1 MKYRVKIKQAPKY
14 NVRVR
19 MPEAKTGMQVDGSLY
34 NELASF
40 GGADAKDM
48 IPKTEVRKTIT
59 KVPREE
65 ANLEA
70 EGGETVLTFD
80 AAGYPLFYEI
90 KGPRHSNN
98 GVPLNLPDDS
108 FIFSDTRAMRI
119 NDQEILDMFGLYK
132 KKGGYTPADISKKY
146 LELNK
151 YREILQ
157 SEDSDKITKASAE
170 RMLKNMLVK
179 LGALAIAQESKKGFP
194 QGVPA
199 VAKPYMDAYG
209 ISEEDILPQQEE
221 QLQGQPS
228 PMEAGMEEV
237 PPTQA
242 EEEDMMM
249 SPEMME
255 QAPMAMYGAIM
266 GGYNM
271 PFEYAY
277 GGDLPRADNGTS
289 TGRKKTKEELEAE
302 LRSGK
307 ANVQKT
313 RTLPD
318 GTIEITREDGSKV
331 YAEGTAGETIYAEDP
346 ERQKVTKKAT
356 NAAAYEKAIC
366 ERIKKGGYTAQ
377 QAADAGWISQSRV
390 AEFSGCENL
399 KKSETDISNFYE
411 LEEEPVVDQQ
421 CECEDPVTGEII
433 YSEPDE
439 NGECPPC
446 YGYEKT
452 ESQGEQI
459 QEEQFPQPGGY
470 FPEDIMNIQAA
481 RRFKIPRKDPAYI
494 GPRGTQLEQY
504 GIDWRGEANAIAAG
518 TAASQRALGQ
528 LAGSTPGAGIAGMYA
543 AQKAQA
549 EANREAINRANQF
562 NTQVRN
568 AEIDK
573 NTQLRQAFLDKEPV
587 YKLDY
592 DAKLAQQIQN
602 KARTSNE
609 KLAEEMK
616 LRNQYAQNAMN
627 LGLINASFENKA
639 YDPFTKRVITTKGR
653 ALRQDPNATN
663 NMALANR
670 TKELMNQGIGDA
682 TAYKI
687 ALQESQLSKFG
698 GATMFKD
705 GGYIY
710 TVFPVIN
717 L

>member
-14 NVRVR
+14 NVRVK

-80 AAGYPLFYEI
+80 AAGYPLFYDI

-98 GVPLNLPDDS
+98 GVPLSLPDDS
-108 FIFSDTRAMRI
+108 FIFSDTRSMKI
-119 NDQEILDMFGLYK
+119 NDQEILDMFGLSK

-151 YREILQ
+151 YRETLQ
-157 SEDSDKITKASAE
+157 SEDSDKITKASAD

-194 QGVPA
+194 QGIPI

-209 ISEEDILPQQEE
+209 IREEDLLPQQEE
-221 QLQGQPS
+221 QLEGQVS

-242 EEEDMMM
+242 EQQDMMM

-255 QAPMAMYGAIM
+255 QAPMAMYGAVM

-277 GGDLPRADNGTS
+277 GGDLQKAVQGAAADRG
-289 TGRKKTKEELEAE
+289 KTKEELEAE

-331 YAEGTAGETIYAEDP
+331 YAKGTAGETIYVEDP
-346 ERQKVTKKAT
+346 KRQKVTQKAT

-366 ERIKKGGYTAQ
+366 ERIKKEGLTAQ
-377 QAADAGWISQSRV
+377 QAAKAGWIDESRI

-399 KKSETDISNFYE
+399 KKSETDVSQFYE
-411 LEEEPVVDQQ
+411 LEEEEPPGQQ
-421 CECEDPVTGEII
+421 CECEDPVTGEMI

-446 YGYEKT
+446 SGYEKIET
-452 ESQGEQI
+452 GQI
-459 QEEQFPQPGGY
+459 ETDQFQQPGGY
-470 FPEDIMNIQAA
+470 FPEDLMNIQAA
-481 RRFKIPRKDPAYI
+481 RRFQIPRKDPAYI

-627 LGLINASFENKA
+627 LGLVNASFENKA
-639 YDPFTKRVITTKGR
+639 YDPFTKKVITTKGR
-653 ALRQDPNATN
+653 GLREDPNASN
-663 NMALANR
+663 NVALANR
-670 TKELMNQGIGDA
+670 TKELMSQGIGDA

-687 ALQESQLSKFG
+687 AMQESQLSKFG

-710 TVFPVIN
+710 TVFPIVN

>member
-1 MKYRVKIKQAPKY
+1 
-14 NVRVR
+14 

-80 AAGYPLFYEI
+80 AAGYPLFYDI

-98 GVPLNLPDDS
+98 GVPLSLPDDS
-108 FIFSDTRAMRI
+108 FIFSDTRSMKI
-119 NDQEILDMFGLYK
+119 NDQEILDMFGLSK

-151 YREILQ
+151 YRETLQ
-157 SEDSDKITKASAE
+157 SEDSDKITKASAD

-194 QGVPA
+194 QGIPI

-209 ISEEDILPQQEE
+209 IREEDLLPQQEE
-221 QLQGQPS
+221 QLEGQVS

-242 EEEDMMM
+242 EQQDMMM

-255 QAPMAMYGAIM
+255 QAPMAMYGAVM

-277 GGDLPRADNGTS
+277 GGDLQKAVQGAAADRG
-289 TGRKKTKEELEAE
+289 KTKEELEAE

-331 YAEGTAGETIYAEDP
+331 YAKGTAGETIYVEDP
-346 ERQKVTKKAT
+346 KRQKVTQKAT

-366 ERIKKGGYTAQ
+366 ERIKKEGLTAQ
-377 QAADAGWISQSRV
+377 QAAKAGWIDESRI

-399 KKSETDISNFYE
+399 KKSETDVSQFYE
-411 LEEEPVVDQQ
+411 LEEEEPPGQQ
-421 CECEDPVTGEII
+421 CECEDPVTGEMI

-446 YGYEKT
+446 SGYEKIET
-452 ESQGEQI
+452 GQI
-459 QEEQFPQPGGY
+459 ETDQFQQPGGY
-470 FPEDIMNIQAA
+470 FPEDLMNIQAA
-481 RRFKIPRKDPAYI
+481 RRFQIPRKDPAYI

-602 KARTSNE
+602 KARTKNE
-609 KLAEEMK
+609 KAAEEMK

-627 LGLINASFENKA
+627 LGLVNASFENKA
-639 YDPFTKRVITTKGR
+639 YDPFTKKVITTKGR
-653 ALRQDPNATN
+653 GLREDPNASN
-663 NMALANR
+663 NVALANR
-670 TKELMNQGIGDA
+670 TKELMSQGIGDA

-687 ALQESQLSKFG
+687 AMQESQLSKFG

-710 TVFPVIN
+710 TVFPIVN

>member
-14 NVRVR
+14 NVRVK

-80 AAGYPLFYEI
+80 AAGYPLFYDI

-98 GVPLNLPDDS
+98 GVPLSLPDDS
-108 FIFSDTRAMRI
+108 FIFSDTRSMKI
-119 NDQEILDMFGLYK
+119 NDQEILDMFGLSK

-151 YREILQ
+151 YRETLQ
-157 SEDSDKITKASAE
+157 SEDSDKITKASAD

-194 QGVPA
+194 QGIPI

-209 ISEEDILPQQEE
+209 IREEDLLPQQEE
-221 QLQGQPS
+221 QLEGQVS

-242 EEEDMMM
+242 EQQDMMM

-255 QAPMAMYGAIM
+255 QAPMAMYGAVM

-277 GGDLPRADNGTS
+277 GGDLQKAVQGAAADRG
-289 TGRKKTKEELEAE
+289 KTKEELEAE

-331 YAEGTAGETIYAEDP
+331 YAKGTAGETIYAEDP
-346 ERQKVTKKAT
+346 KRQKVTQKAT
-356 NAAAYEKAIC
+356 NAAAYEKGIC
-366 ERIKKGGYTAQ
+366 ERIKKEGLTAQ
-377 QAADAGWISQSRV
+377 QAAKAGWIDESRI

-399 KKSETDISNFYE
+399 KKSETDVSEFYE
-411 LEEEPVVDQQ
+411 LEEEPPGQQ

-446 YGYEKT
+446 SGYEKIET
-452 ESQGEQI
+452 GQI
-459 QEEQFPQPGGY
+459 ETDQFQQPGGY
-470 FPEDIMNIQAA
+470 FPEDLMNIQAA
-481 RRFKIPRKDPAYI
+481 RRFQIPRKDPAYI

-602 KARTSNE
+602 KARTKNE
-609 KLAEEMK
+609 KAAEEMK

-627 LGLINASFENKA
+627 LGLVNASFENKA
-639 YDPFTKRVITTKGR
+639 YDPFTKKVITTKGR
-653 ALRQDPNATN
+653 GLREDPNASN
-663 NMALANR
+663 NVALANR
-670 TKELMNQGIGDA
+670 TKELMSQGIGDA

-687 ALQESQLSKFG
+687 AMQESQLSKFG

-710 TVFPVIN
+710 TVFPIVN